1 MKKNSNKDI
10 GLMSDSGICIDGD
23 ILLSCEHEH
32 KDRAYLPLRI
42 MLAFIAAFSTAVMA
56 ENFLR
61 TDMLSSVLFFY
72 AVIYTVSLGLLKSKY
87 TIIKVCAAAASL
99 LELCSVLLKFEKVYT
114 GACIAVWKYM
124 TRAGLPASTL
134 GAKLTD
140 GIMEQQ
146 HEYIFCFYEALIFFV
161 AVGTVIACVYRIDF
175 PLLFIFTFPVFELGM
190 YWGWEASTPS
200 VIGLITSWVTV
211 LSMHIINHTTN
222 KAGRKNTFA
231 VHERKKTFY
240 FTSHNAKAAF
250 YPVFM
255 SFAAVLTAAVFILI
269 VMFSLVTGFVR
280 PKKFDVYRTNISR
293 AVSNFSLSNL
303 SNALADYDGGFD
315 LFGVQTVGGTNGG
328 VLGTSEGISF
338 NGSTAL
344 KIKSGKFDCTM
355 YLRGYVAGI
364 YEDNHWDPVDG
375 GKELD
380 EITKLFKDENLWCQD
395 YNYAAVK
402 EKQIP
407 VLESTMDSMEVS
419 VKSASKK
426 FVYAPY
432 GTRYTDTE
440 HSKKEEIEPYLE
452 SYVWLN
458 KFTYELPY
466 YNYSELGYTN
476 WQDIQNQVLWY
487 GNEDVSEFTKAMER
501 YEEFV
506 WDNYTE
512 YVELSSLENAY
523 NDIVN
528 NYLDGNAEGQDY
540 RTVYQAIK
548 TYFSDNYTYTV
559 TPGATPSGED
569 FIDYFLT
576 TQKEGYCSYFATT
589 GVELLRMFGYPSR
602 FVEGYM
608 VLSSQQSTPD
618 DDGRYSV
625 TVTDRAAH
633 AWAEVFI
640 SGCGWMPAEFTP
652 GYDNDNPNMTEAEKD
667 PNSVVTS
674 AVTTTASA
682 PSDSSPDASQ
692 TTKVNGSGSAATT
705 KGNNGTASGGSGT
718 GKVTSVSGGNNSG
731 AKNGTTRKVSSGV
744 TAKPQENKSIPSSVK
759 ALLMT
764 VFVAAVICVLLV
776 LHRDI
781 KLKTMKEKCS
791 ADNLN
796 ERVLDIFR
804 YSLKYLSLL
813 GIESS
818 KNISDLQLCGVLLEK
833 CHEKHINE
841 LDGKLEELCDIAVC
855 AFMSDKSISEEQADN
870 AAEVL
875 RFISEEVTPAQLS
888 KMGMFS
894 AKWIWC
900 LY

>member
-1 MKKNSNKDI
+1 MKKNLNKDI

-32 KDRAYLPLRI
+32 TDKTYLPLRI
-42 MLAFIAAFSTAVMA
+42 ILALIAAFSTAVMA

-61 TDMLSSVLFFY
+61 TGMLSSVLFFY
-72 AVIYTVSLGLLKSKY
+72 AAIYTVSLGLLRSRY
-87 TIIKVCAAAASL
+87 TIIKICSAAAAL
-99 LELCSVLLKFEKVYT
+99 LEFGSVLLKFEKVYM

-140 GIMEQQ
+140 SIMEQQ
-146 HEYIFCFYEALIFFV
+146 HEYIFCLYEALIFFV
-161 AVGTVIACVYRIDF
+161 AVGAVIACVYRIDF
-175 PLLFIFTFPVFELGM
+175 PLLFIFTFPVFEIGM

-200 VIGLITSWVTV
+200 VIGLIVSWVTV
-211 LSMHIINHTTN
+211 LAMHIINHTTN

-240 FTSHNAKAAF
+240 FTSNNAKAAF

-255 SFAAVLTAAVFILI
+255 SFAAILTAAVFVVI
-269 VMFSLVTGFVR
+269 VIFSTVTGFVR

-303 SNALADYDGGFD
+303 SNALADYDGGLD

-344 KIKSGKFDCTM
+344 KIKSGKFDYTM
-355 YLRGYVAGI
+355 YLRGYVAGV
-364 YEDNHWDPVDG
+364 YEDNHWDPVDNS
-375 GKELD
+375 KELK
-380 EITKLFKDENLWCQD
+380 EITKLFENEGLWCQD
-395 YNYAAVK
+395 YNYSAVK
-402 EKQIP
+402 QKQIP
-407 VLESTMDSMEVS
+407 VMENATDKMEVS

-432 GTRYTDTE
+432 GTRYTNTE
-440 HSKKEEIEPYLE
+440 HSKKKEMEPYLE

-466 YNYSELGYTN
+466 YDYSEIGSTN
-476 WQDIQNQVLWY
+476 WQDISDQLIWY
-487 GNEDVSEFTKAMER
+487 ENSGSPSVNKAMER
-501 YEEFV
+501 YENFV
-506 WDNYTE
+506 WENYTE
-512 YVELSSLENAY
+512 YVELESLEKAY

-528 NYLDGNAEGQDY
+528 NYLDGDADGHDY
-540 RTVYQAIK
+540 KTVYQAIK
-548 TYFSDNYTYTV
+548 TYFSDNFTYTI

-608 VLSSQQSTPD
+608 VLSSQQAQPD

-640 SGCGWMPAEFTP
+640 PNCGWMPAEFTP
-652 GYDNDNPNMTEAEKD
+652 GYDNNNPNMDEKEKD
-667 PNSVVTS
+667 PNT
-674 AVTTTASA
+674 AATATTTTKVST
-682 PSDSSPDASQ
+682 PEDSSPDVSH
-692 TTKVNGSGSAATT
+692 TT
-705 KGNNGTASGGSGT
+705 KGNASNGTSTKKGNNGVSSGGSGT
-718 GKVTSVSGGNNSG
+718 GKVTSVTGENSSVI
-731 AKNGTTRKVSSGV
+731 KNGTTRKVSAGV
-744 TAKPQENKSIPSSVK
+744 TSKTDEDRSIPSGVK

-764 VFVAAVICVLLV
+764 LFAAAVICTLLV

-781 KLKTMKEKCS
+781 KLKIMKEKCT
-791 ADNLN
+791 AENLN
-796 ERVLDIFR
+796 ERVLNIFR

-813 GIESS
+813 GIESNN
-818 KNISDLQLCGVLLEK
+818 NISDLQLCKVLLEK

-841 LDGKLEELCDIAVC
+841 LDDKLEELCDTAVC
-855 AFMSDKSISEEQADN
+855 AFMSNKDISEEQADK
-870 AAEVL
+870 AAEIL
-875 RFISEEVTPAQLS
+875 RFISEDITPAQIS
-888 KMGMFS
+888 KFGMLS

>member
-1 MKKNSNKDI
+1 MKKNFNKDI

-23 ILLSCEHEH
+23 IMLSCEHEH
-32 KDRAYLPLRI
+32 TNKAYLPLRI
-42 MLAFIAAFSTAVMA
+42 ILAFIATFSTSVIA

-72 AVIYTVSLGLLKSKY
+72 SVFYTVSLGLLKSKY
-87 TIIKVCAAAASL
+87 TIIKVCAAVASL
-99 LELCSVLLKFEKVYT
+99 LELGTILLKYEKIYT

-140 GIMEQQ
+140 SVMEQQ
-146 HEYIFCFYEALIFFV
+146 HEYIFCLYQALIFFI

-175 PLLFIFTFPVFELGM
+175 PLLFIFTFPLFEIGM
-190 YWGWEASTPS
+190 YWGWESSTPA
-200 VIGLITSWVTV
+200 VIGLIVSWITV
-211 LSMHIINHTTN
+211 LVVHIINHTTN
-222 KAGRKNTFA
+222 KAGINNTFA

-240 FTSHNAKAAF
+240 FTSNNAKAMF
-250 YPVFM
+250 YPIFI
-255 SFAAVLTAAVFILI
+255 SFTAILTAVVFIVI
-269 VMFSLVTGFVR
+269 IIFSAVTGFVR
-280 PKKFDVYRTNISR
+280 PKKFDIYRTNISR
-293 AVSNFSLSNL
+293 SVSNFSLSNL

-355 YLRGYVAGI
+355 YLRGYVAGV
-364 YEDNHWDPVDG
+364 YYDNRWDPVENS
-375 GKELD
+375 KELK
-380 EITKLFKDENLWCQD
+380 EITKLFDEQGLWCQD
-395 YNYAAVK
+395 YDYFAVK
-402 EKQIP
+402 TKNIP
-407 VLESTMDSMEVS
+407 VLENSIDNMEVS
-419 VKSASKK
+419 VKNASKK

-432 GTRYTDTE
+432 GTRYTNTE
-440 HSKKEEIEPYLE
+440 HSKKKDIEPYFD

-466 YNYSELGYTN
+466 YEYSKLGYSN
-476 WQDIQNQVLWY
+476 WQDISDQLEWY
-487 GNEDVSEFTKAMER
+487 DNSGNSELNTAMKR
-501 YEEFV
+501 YEDFV
-506 WDNYTE
+506 NDNYTE
-512 YVELSSLENAY
+512 YVELESLEKVY
-523 NDIVN
+523 REIVR
-528 NYLDGNAEGQDY
+528 NYLDGNADGHDY
-540 RTVYQAIK
+540 HEVYQAIK
-548 TYFSDNYTYTV
+548 TYFSDNFTYTI

-589 GVELLRMFGYPSR
+589 GAELLRMFGYPSR

-608 VLSSQQSTPD
+608 ILPSQQTQPD
-618 DDGRYSV
+618 NDGRYSV

-652 GYDNDNPNMTEAEKD
+652 GYDNNNPNMDEKEKD
-667 PNSVVTS
+667 PDSVATS
-674 AVTTTASA
+674 VTTKV
-682 PSDSSPDASQ
+682 PEPDESSDASE
-692 TTKVNGSGSAATT
+692 TTKVNGQ
-705 KGNNGTASGGSGT
+705 NGTATTTGKKDSSSGGNNA
-718 GKVTSVSGGNNSG
+718 GKVTSVTGKNNSE
-731 AKNGTTRKVSSGV
+731 ANNGTTKKTSPGTSSESHKK
-744 TAKPQENKSIPSSVK
+744 KPISPGVK

-764 VFVAAVICVLLV
+764 IFITVIICIVLI

-781 KLKTMKEKCS
+781 KLKTMKEKCYS
-791 ADNLN
+791 DDLN

-804 YSLKYLSLL
+804 YSLKYMSLI
-813 GIESS
+813 GVECNN
-818 KNISDLQLCGVLLEK
+818 NISDLQLCKVLIEK
-833 CHEKHINE
+833 CHEKNINE
-841 LDGKLEELCDIAVC
+841 LDESLEELCDIAVC
-855 AFMSDKSISEEQADN
+855 AFMSDKSITEDQAEK

-875 RFISEEVTPAQLS
+875 RYISEDILPTKLS
-888 KMGMFS
+888 KMEKLS

>member
-1 MKKNSNKDI
+1 MKKNTNKDI

-32 KDRAYLPLRI
+32 TDRAYLPMRI
-42 MLAFIAAFSTAVMA
+42 ILAFMATFCTAVMT

-61 TDMLSSVLFFY
+61 TDMLSSVLFLY
-72 AVIYTVSLGLLKSKY
+72 TIIYTSSLGLLKSRY
-87 TIIKVCAAAASL
+87 TIIKVCAAAASI
-99 LELCSVLLKFEKVYT
+99 LELGSILMKFEKVYI
-114 GACIAVWKYM
+114 GSCIAVWKYM

-140 GIMEQQ
+140 SIMEQQ
-146 HEYIFCFYEALIFFV
+146 HEYIFCLYEALIFFI
-161 AVGTVIACVYRIDF
+161 AVGAVIACVYRIDF
-175 PLLFIFTFPVFELGM
+175 PLLFIFTFPIFELGM
-190 YWGWEASTPS
+190 YWGWEATVPA
-200 VIGLITSWVTV
+200 VIGLITSWITV
-211 LSMHIINHTTN
+211 LTMHIINHTTN

-231 VHERKKTFY
+231 VHERKKTFF
-240 FTSHNAKAAF
+240 FTSNNAKASF

-255 SFAAVLTAAVFILI
+255 RFAALLTVAVFIVI
-269 VMFSLVTGFVR
+269 VLFSTLTGFVR
-280 PKKFDVYRTNISR
+280 PKIFDVYRTNISR

-355 YLRGYVAGI
+355 YLRGYVAGV
-364 YEDNHWDPVDG
+364 YEDNRWNPVDNS
-375 GKELD
+375 KELK
-380 EITKLFKDENLWCQD
+380 EISKLFENEDLWCQD
-395 YNYAAVK
+395 YNYAAARQ
-402 EKQIP
+402 KQIP
-407 VLESTMDSMEVS
+407 ILENSIDSMEIT

-432 GTRYTDTE
+432 GTRYTSTE
-440 HSKKEEIEPYLE
+440 YSSKNEMEPYLE
-452 SYVWLN
+452 SYIWLN

-466 YNYSELGYTN
+466 YDYASLGFSS
-476 WQDIQNQVLWY
+476 WQDIQNQILGY
-487 GNEDVSEFTKAMER
+487 DNAEYPELTEAMER
-501 YEEFV
+501 YEDFV
-506 WDNYTE
+506 WNNYTE
-512 YVELSSLENAY
+512 YVELESLENAY

-528 NYLDGNAEGQDY
+528 NYLDGYAVGHDY
-540 RTVYQAIK
+540 KTVYQAIK
-548 TYFSDNYTYTV
+548 TYFSDNYTYTI

-576 TQKEGYCSYFATT
+576 TQKEGYCSYFATA

-608 VLSSQQSTPD
+608 VLSSQQTQPD

-652 GYDNDNPNMTEAEKD
+652 GYENNNPNMDEEEKD
-667 PNSVVTS
+667 PGSVVTS
-674 AVTTTASA
+674 TTTTKV
-682 PSDSSPDASQ
+682 SSPENSSIDASQ
-692 TTKVNGSGSAATT
+692 TTKVNGSGGTASTSS
-705 KGNNGTASGGSGT
+705 NNGKSSGGSGT
-718 GKVTSVSGGNNSG
+718 GKVTSVSNGNNSSTY
-731 AKNGTTRKVSSGV
+731 NGTTRKVSAAV
-744 TAKPQENKSIPSSVK
+744 TSKSHESKPIPTGVK
-759 ALLMT
+759 ALLMMI
-764 VFVAAVICVLLV
+764 FVLAVICVLLV

-818 KNISDLQLCGVLLEK
+818 KNISDLQLCAVLLEK
-833 CHEKHINE
+833 CHEKHINN
-841 LDGKLEELCDIAVC
+841 LDDKLQELCDIAIC
-855 AFMSDKSISEEQADN
+855 AFMSDKSISYEQADR
-870 AAEVL
+870 AAEIFS
-875 RFISEEVTPAQLS
+875 FISENVVPSQLS
-888 KMGMFS
+888 KTGMIS